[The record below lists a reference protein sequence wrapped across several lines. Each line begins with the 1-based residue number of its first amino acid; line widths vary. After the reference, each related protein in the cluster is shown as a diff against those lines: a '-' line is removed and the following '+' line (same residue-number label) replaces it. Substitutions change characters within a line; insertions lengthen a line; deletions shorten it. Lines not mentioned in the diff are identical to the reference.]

1 MSAGGAD
8 GREAGLPEASLVE
21 SVGVALT
28 GLLPTLARGLFA
40 PRPVV
45 SRVLAALDIDRRAIS
60 ALSSLRRERG
70 GEGARLF
77 GGRLVVLWGTQAIRE
92 VLDRSAGPYAADAGA
107 KGKGM
112 SHFQPDAL
120 TISRGKEWRDRRAF
134 NESVLAASE
143 RVHPM
148 AERFLAVVG
157 EEVER
162 LRIGRELGWD
172 EWEGLFDRVTLR
184 VIFGDR
190 AREDQKLTQGLK
202 NLMAEANRLVGLSK
216 GGTYFDFYGRLEG
229 YLIDPE
235 PGSLVARFADAPQT
249 DDTRVA
255 HQIPHW
261 IFAMRGTLGTNTYRT
276 LAAIVADPDVERR
289 VREELAD
296 ADLSAP
302 SALNRLDYLEGCL
315 QEGMRLWPTTPLLA
329 RETTEEVTLAGERI
343 NEGAQVVI
351 LNTFNHR
358 DGETVPRADELWP
371 ERWTGGDPDPYRFN
385 HLSHGTQDCPGG
397 PLVSLLGK
405 AVLTRVIERYALTLL
420 EPDLPAGEPLP
431 LTLDPVDVRLGVAEI
446 ESTGGEV

>member
-1 MSAGGAD
+1 MSAGGAE

-21 SVGVALT
+21 SLGVALT
-28 GLLPTLARGLFA
+28 GLLPTIARGLFS
-40 PRPVV
+40 PRPAV
-45 SRVLAALDIDRRAIS
+45 SRVLGAIDVDRRAI
-60 ALSSLRRERG
+60 ATLSSLRRRRG

-77 GGRLVVLWGTQAIRE
+77 GGRVVVLWGTQAIRE

-112 SHFQPDAL
+112 DHFQPDAL
-120 TISRGKEWRDRRAF
+120 TVSRGEEWRDRRAF
-134 NESVLAASE
+134 NESVLATSE
-143 RVHPM
+143 RLHPM

-157 EEVER
+157 DEVER
-162 LRIGRELGWD
+162 LRTGRDLGWD

-190 AREDQKLTQGLK
+190 AREDQELTQGLK
-202 NLMAEANRLVGLSK
+202 DLMAEANRLVGLSR
-216 GGTYFDFYGRLEG
+216 GDTYFDFYGRLEG

-235 PGSLVARFADAPQT
+235 PGSLVARFADAPHT
-249 DDTRVA
+249 DETRVA

-276 LAAIVADPDVERR
+276 LATIVADPEVERR

-302 SALNRLDYLEGCL
+302 SALDGLPYLEGCL

-329 RETTEEVTLAGERI
+329 RETTEEVTLAGERVD
-343 NEGAQVVI
+343 EGAQVVI

-358 DGETVPRADELWP
+358 DGETVPRADQLWP
-371 ERWTGGDPDPYRFN
+371 ERWADGDPDPYRFN
-385 HLSHGTQDCPGG
+385 HLSHGSQDCPGG

-405 AVLTRVIERYALTLL
+405 AVLARVMERYALTLM
-420 EPDLPAGEPLP
+420 EPDLPPGEPLP
-431 LTLDPVDVRLGVAEI
+431 LVLDPVGVRFGVAELA
-446 ESTGGEV
+446 

>member
-1 MSAGGAD
+1 
-8 GREAGLPEASLVE
+8 
-21 SVGVALT
+21 
-28 GLLPTLARGLFA
+28 
-40 PRPVV
+40 
-45 SRVLAALDIDRRAIS
+45 
-60 ALSSLRRERG
+60 
-70 GEGARLF
+70 
-77 GGRLVVLWGTQAIRE
+77 

-120 TISRGKEWRDRRAF
+120 TISRGAQWRDRRVF

-162 LRIGRELGWD
+162 LRIGRELDWD

-343 NEGAQVVI
+343 DEGAQVVI

-385 HLSHGTQDCPGG
+385 HLSHGSQDCPGG